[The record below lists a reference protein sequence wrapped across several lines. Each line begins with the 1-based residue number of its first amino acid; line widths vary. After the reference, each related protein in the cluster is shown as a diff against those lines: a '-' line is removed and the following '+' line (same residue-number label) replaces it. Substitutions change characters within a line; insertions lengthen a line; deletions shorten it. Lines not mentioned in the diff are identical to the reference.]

1 MQRGIKVKIST
12 KILFITITSIWLII
26 HNEASAKSPSF
37 NSISLFEPEAI
48 DVLTPR
54 KINELEL
61 AGTFT
66 IEEAEPGISINLDY
80 AITEKLSFE
89 LEIPFTFESP
99 VIPEIEF
106 QMTYP
111 WYLNSSKQLILGSS
125 LIAEIPISQEGLWVL
140 AGSVN
145 YVQKFHYTLL
155 VSEVSAGITQQPKI
169 ENDEVDPLVNVSAG
183 PYFRINR
190 FSFGIPLFYIY
201 ETEQNIAL
209 VGAEAD
215 YKITQDLIIQLW
227 GAIPYVGDF
236 DNALLFAGL
245 RGDF

>member
-1 MQRGIKVKIST
+1 LLIKPAET
-12 KILFITITSIWLII
+12 T
-26 HNEASAKSPSF
+26 AQSPSF

-48 DVLTPR
+48 DVFTPR
-54 KINELEL
+54 KKNELEL

-89 LEIPFTFESP
+89 LEIPFTFEVP
-99 VIPEIEF
+99 FIPEIEF

-111 WYLNSSKQLILGSS
+111 LYLNSSKQLILGSS
-125 LIAEIPISQEGLWVL
+125 LIFEIPISQEGLWVL
-140 AGSVN
+140 GGSVN
-145 YVQKFHYTLL
+145 YAQNVNIVFLI
-155 VSEVSAGITQQPKI
+155 SEVSAGITKGPEI
-169 ENDEVDPLVNVSAG
+169 ANEEINSFVNVSTG
-183 PYFRINR
+183 PYFGINR

-201 ETEQNIAL
+201 ETGQNIAL

-215 YKITQDLIIQLW
+215 YKITQDLTIQVW